1 VIRPAIIAIL
11 AGWVLAGTTHG
22 MQTDPI
28 ALEIQPG
35 EAEIGLFYG
44 GVELSVSAEV
54 APGTHWAI
62 LVSGPP
68 VDLHFSKKEKVW
80 GLFWAPRKDVTYE
93 GMASLYHLVT
103 SVELDELA
111 PKQVLTE
118 LGLGYESLRPAH
130 DDMDSEEDLF
140 LELVHL
146 KESEGLFHVAAKEAG
161 EEDLSE
167 AGPHPFR
174 VLFHVPANA
183 PPTTYSVEVFAFR
196 DGRLLTRGE
205 GSLVLRQTR
214 PISFITSLAQDYGL
228 LYGILAV
235 VVALA
240 AGLGVGFLYGSA
252 KGH

>member
-1 VIRPAIIAIL
+1 MIQRGIVVVL
-11 AGWVLAGTTHG
+11 AGWVLAGTAYG
-22 MQTDPI
+22 LQADPLAI
-28 ALEIQPG
+28 EIQPG

-44 GVELSVSAEV
+44 GVNLEVSGEV
-54 APGTHWAI
+54 EPDTHLAI
-62 LVSGPP
+62 LISGPP

-80 GLFWAPRKDVTYE
+80 GLFWAPRKDVTFE
-93 GMASLYHLVT
+93 AVSGLYHLVT
-103 SVELDELA
+103 SDELDKLA
-111 PKQVLTE
+111 PKQVLIE
-118 LGLGYESLRPAH
+118 LGLGYESLRLAH
-130 DDMDSEEDLF
+130 NDMDDSEEDLF
-140 LELVHL
+140 LELVRL
-146 KESEGLFHVAAKEAG
+146 KESEGLFHVSVKEDG
-161 EEDLSE
+161 EEISE
-167 AGPHPFR
+167 TGPHPFR

-205 GSLVLRQTR
+205 GSFVLRQTR
-214 PISFITSLAQDYGL
+214 PISFITSLAQEYGL